1 MASITIRN
9 LDDKLNSRL
18 CVHAAKH
25 GRSMEEQARLLLRDA
40 LASAEEAPPVHLAQ
54 IAESLFG
61 SAHGVELALP
71 ARAEARPVPAFS
83 E

>member
-9 LDDKLNSRL
+9 LDDKLKSRL
-18 CVHAAKH
+18 RVHAAKH

-40 LASAEEAPPVHLAQ
+40 LASAEDAPPVHLAQ
-54 IAESLFG
+54 LATSLFG
-61 SAHGVELALP
+61 PEHGVELALP
-71 ARAEARPVPAFS
+71 ERKAARPAPAFS